1 MRKTVSLPMAFF
13 VVSIL
18 SGATGCADDA
28 DQLPNAPDETLAVA
42 LVGVTPPGGTVGVDP
57 SSHVVLEFDH
67 PMVDGMEQF
76 CAVHVGGL
84 DGSEVSGH
92 WEWSSD
98 HHTLTF
104 MPDQPFAHETDHLVH
119 VGGGL
124 ADAHGHDLDF
134 DQHGEGLGGHWVD
147 QDMVGHGGGMMGAG
161 HDHSGEGWEHQNG
174 TFGMAFEFTT
184 GQ

>member
-67 PMVDGMEQF
+67 PMVDGVEAL
-76 CAVHVGGL
+76 CAVHLGGL
-84 DGSEVSGH
+84 DGEEVPGAWQRSE
-92 WEWSSD
+92 D
-98 HHTLTF
+98 HHVLTF
-104 MPDQPFAHETDHLVH
+104 TPHDPLQLDSEHTIH
-119 VGGGL
+119 VGGGIT
-124 ADAHGHDLDF
+124 DVDGHHMDF
-134 DQHGEGLGGHWVD
+134 DQHAFDMGGHWVD
-147 QDMVGHGGGMMGAG
+147 EDMLDQHGGMMGG
-161 HDHSGEGWEHQNG
+161 HSHMGEGWQHKNG
-174 TFGMAFEFTT
+174 TYGMAFAFRTAP
-184 GQ
+184 